1 MLEEL
6 AFLPRYELRPDSFFA
21 LYVVRIV
28 TLLPPSPIQE
38 SEFFLLSLIFEN
50 PSSTIFCQFFLL
62 LPSFRSPLHSL
73 IFFAFSFN
81 KNKGKQLLPLTQTPS
96 GSWKEDYDKFHNDQK
111 MWLCRVV
118 SVCGRNEKNK
128 GAKRMNKGIQ
138 WVERQNAMGGGE
150 LREKTERTHRSKVLN
165 DKLVQLDLRCPV
177 VHKVPMNSTVSIDYY
192 NLELCLLIQA
202 WGLTWRRG
210 LS

>member
-62 LPSFRSPLHSL
+62 LPSFISPFILSFSL
-73 IFFAFSFN
+73 LF
-81 KNKGKQLLPLTQTPS
+81 PLTKTKENSCCHWLRPRMEAEKKTMTS
-96 GSWKEDYDKFHNDQK
+96 STMTRKCDCAESW
-111 MWLCRVV
+111 
-118 SVCGRNEKNK
+118 VCGRNEKNK

-138 WVERQNAMGGGE
+138 WVERQNARLVRLSGYPETHG
-150 LREKTERTHRSKVLN
+150 RRRTERKDRKNTQK
-165 DKLVQLDLRCPV
+165 
-177 VHKVPMNSTVSIDYY
+177 
-192 NLELCLLIQA
+192 
-202 WGLTWRRG
+202 
-210 LS
+210 